1 MQPDYNP
8 IALLVY
14 SAKSGFVSDL
24 MVDGQWIV
32 RNYKILS
39 INEKEI
45 IKKVKSIKKEI
56 LSLLSLSN

>member
-45 IKKVKSIKKEI
+45 